1 MSPDEIQ
8 EILEQYHKALREGIP
23 ITADFAKQVKD
34 AQIGVRGFTQAQ
46 ENLYKSL
53 GKSVA
58 DYTKSM
64 YEGQQGNKAFNAS
77 INSLTSAMEGLL
89 MVAAPAALVVKG
101 MRALA
106 VGLTAV
112 LGVVKFF
119 KAAGEQSDKL
129 FETFQDLSRVGSA
142 TSQGMSDVFGQ
153 MQKFGLGI
161 EELDKMTALIKENS
175 KELGMFSTT
184 VATGVTQLSDVA
196 AGIQRSGLQSQ
207 LLRMGM
213 TVDGINR
220 ATAGYIVQQG
230 NLGRLQ
236 GRTQAELTAGAAAYA
251 KEMELLTRLT
261 GQQREEMEAQR
272 RQANLIDQFY
282 ATIQTMGPAGEK
294 LYQVYNQ
301 LSAINPAAARGFAE
315 SVSGFLTGSKEQGE
329 LFMATGGALME
340 NMELLKN
347 ESITVEQFLDRLGM
361 AINDNREQL
370 IAFGQ
375 IGSQGFGSLYSNL
388 MLANKSMLGFANA
401 RESAEQNLEALDPLT
416 RAQVEMRQQQRQA
429 RDSLQEFVKFGVKP
443 ATDAL
448 SGLARLFNFGARLL
462 PGSPGNGAAQGGG
475 TSSFG
480 ASLDRLAGGGNVEK
494 IMATIRQRESS
505 NNYQAQNPVTTAS
518 GAYQFI
524 DKTWQSL
531 TKQFGIGTE
540 YKSAGLAP
548 KEIQDAIAKRYV
560 EDILRRAGGD
570 VSKVPLEWYTG
581 NLQGTMTAEGLRA
594 NRGLTSEMYQQRW
607 MADFAKISGPTGGYR
622 PSMTFGSPASAV
634 ASETSTALVTEPP
647 TESSLISKFSGML
660 ERLDTLVR
668 INQNQLNVQQKQLA
682 QTN

>member
-1 MSPDEIQ
+1 MSPEEIQ
-8 EILEQYHKALREGIP
+8 DILEQYHKALRDGTP

-64 YEGQQGNKAFNAS
+64 YEGQQGNKAFNNS
-77 INSLTSAMEGLL
+77 INTLTTAMEGLL
-89 MVAAPAALVVKG
+89 AVAAPAALVVKG

-142 TSQGMSDVFGQ
+142 TSQGMSEVFGQ
-153 MQKFGLGI
+153 MQKFGYGI
-161 EELDKMTALIKENS
+161 GELDKMTALIRENS
-175 KELGMFSTT
+175 KYLGMFSNT
-184 VATGVTQLSDVA
+184 VATGSAQLADVA
-196 AGIQRSGLQSQ
+196 MGIQRSGLQGQ
-207 LLRMGM
+207 LMRMGM
-213 TVDGINR
+213 TVDGINK

-294 LYQVYNQ
+294 LYSIYNQ
-301 LSAINPAAARGFAE
+301 LSAINPNAARAFAE
-315 SVSGFLTGSKEQGE
+315 SVSGFLTGSAEQSE

-340 NMELLKN
+340 NIELLKN
-347 ESITVEQFLDRLGM
+347 ESITVEQFLDNLGG
-361 AINDNREQL
+361 AINNNREQL

-375 IGSQGFGSLYSNL
+375 IGAKGFGSLYSNL
-388 MLANKSMLGFANA
+388 MLANKSMIGF
-401 RESAEQNLEALDPLT
+401 EKSSQMAEANLESLDPLT
-416 RAQVEMRQQQRQA
+416 REQVRMRQSQMQA
-429 RDSLQEFVKFGVKP
+429 RDSLQDFVNFGVRP
-443 ATDAL
+443 ATEAL
-448 SGLARLFNFGARLL
+448 SGLARLFGFGARLL
-462 PGSPGNGAAQGGG
+462 PGGPPSPMGGP
-475 TSSFG
+475 S
-480 ASLDRLAGGGNVEK
+480 GGGNVDS
-494 IMATIRQRESS
+494 ILQTIRQRESGG
-505 NNYQAQNPVTTAS
+505 NYAARNAQGTAS

-524 DKTWQSL
+524 DTTWQSL
-531 TKQFGIGTE
+531 TKKFGMGTE
-540 YKSAGLAP
+540 YSSAGMAP
-548 KEIQDAIAKRYV
+548 KEIQDAIARRYV
-560 EDILRRAGGD
+560 QDILQRSGGD

-581 NLQGTMTAEGLRA
+581 NQQGRMSASAIAL
-594 NRGLTSEMYQQRW
+594 NQGLTPEMYQSKW
-607 MADFAKISGPTGGYR
+607 MADYARFSGPNGGYR
-622 PSMTFGSPASAV
+622 SSMTVGNPSASIAPEPSAPLV
-634 ASETSTALVTEPP
+634 SEPQQQGTSMSA
-647 TESSLISKFSGML
+647 ML
-660 ERLDTLVR
+660 DRLDTLIRV
-668 INQNQLNVQQKQLA
+668 NMNQLNVQQKQLA